1 MDGVPVKSLNAV
13 GSLLRLVEMFTG
25 RISSALPSSYSAVSR
40 ITGRARF
47 FLQIEL
53 YY

>member
-25 RISSALPSSYSAVSR
+25 RISSALTSSYSAVSR

-53 YY
+53 YC